1 MQGLLHGSTDKA
13 VCCRLPAEET
23 ENGGTA
29 SNVQRVRKTHQL
41 LTEMHAIFRNM
52 VLLEKLRDGLLNGA
66 EQTRFIK
73 ACPAPYNAIGA
84 QHDASEF
91 IIRLIQELS
100 EGLTGLN
107 IFSDAS

>member
-1 MQGLLHGSTDKA
+1 
-13 VCCRLPAEET
+13 
-23 ENGGTA
+23 
-29 SNVQRVRKTHQL
+29 
-41 LTEMHAIFRNM
+41 MHAIFRNM
-52 VLLEKLRDGLLNGA
+52 VLLEKLGDGVLNCA
-66 EQTRFIK
+66 EQKRFIK